1 MPSIELERF
10 SLSGDVGGQRSFT
23 IAGHEQRRIQV
34 ITVGV
39 LSTVS
44 LVLIGARLN
53 FQNPNIRL
61 RVQVRGS
68 SRFFQSTGNKVDNPN
83 PNKVLFTETTEARA
97 VELQV
102 FAVNRDGSP
111 ARLHPNDGW
120 WLEFSLNKAV

>member
-10 SLSGDVGGQRSFT
+10 DLSGDIGGERSFT
-23 IAGHEQRRIQV
+23 IAGNSRRRIQV

-39 LSTVS
+39 ISTASLS
-44 LVLIGARLN
+44 LIGARIN

-68 SRFFQSTGNKVDNPN
+68 NRFWQSTDNKVDNPN
-83 PNKVLFTETTEARA
+83 PDRLLFREPIEARA
-97 VELQV
+97 VELV
-102 FAVNRDGSP
+102 IYAVNRSGNP

-120 WLEFSLNKAV
+120 WLEFSLNKEV